1 MDCNGESFVDCLND
15 MVVVAPP
22 GVVLAIPLP
31 PALVDIVWGYVR
43 TNWWQCG
50 LRGEL
55 LEFIETANAM
65 PELEELVEQ

>member
-22 GVVLAIPLP
+22 EVALAVPLH
-31 PALVDIVWGYVR
+31 PALVDIVWGYAR
-43 TNWWQCG
+43 TNWWQHG

-55 LEFIETANAM
+55 LEFIEAANAM
-65 PELEELVEQ
+65 PELEELEEQ